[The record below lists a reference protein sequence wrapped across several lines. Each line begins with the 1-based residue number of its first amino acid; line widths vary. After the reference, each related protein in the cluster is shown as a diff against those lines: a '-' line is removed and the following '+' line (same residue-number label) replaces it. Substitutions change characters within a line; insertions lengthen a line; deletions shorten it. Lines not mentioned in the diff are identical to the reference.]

1 MVFASS
7 LVLLV
12 GTRSRTV
19 ELGLPRIAG
28 DSHHKFFMSVMKT
41 VANRCKSVVSEKD
54 IFSGFGL
61 LARFLTS
68 RKAWQGAFRTASPCV
83 PARLLCIPPPC
94 LPLLTSVNMGTTGDP
109 LTCWLDRPHSCA
121 LDFGSQVESRCSLID
136 DAAPS
141 AKKVPNQAPFIAFN
155 QSPFTTRL

>member
-28 DSHHKFFMSVMKT
+28 DSHHKCFISVMKT
-41 VANRCKSVVSEKD
+41 VANRCKSVVFEK
-54 IFSGFGL
+54 FCRPSGL
-61 LARFLTS
+61 SLDFLTS

-94 LPLLTSVNMGTTGDP
+94 PPLLTSVNMGTTGDP

-141 AKKVPNQAPFIAFN
+141 AKKVLNQAPFIALN
-155 QSPFTTRL
+155 RSPFTARL